1 MFCNQNGMIM
11 KKLAFYCSIILL
23 LIFTLGSCKTGAT
36 AQMTN
41 AEYAQAIEQGQFT
54 FLAQRVIP
62 SRGMSRYLSSDYSVR
77 LSGDTLD
84 VYLPFFGRAYSA
96 PMNLGEGGYKFVS
109 TDFDYEVTS
118 QKKGMYTVTITPN
131 DITNND
137 IRGTILF
144 FDLGTNGYGSLRVR
158 SNNREMISFTGTFE

>member
-1 MFCNQNGMIM
+1 M
-11 KKLAFYCSIILL
+11 KKLAFYCSIMLL
-23 LIFTLGSCKTGAT
+23 LAITFDSCKTGT
-36 AQMTN
+36 TTQKTDT
-41 AEYAQAIEQGQFT
+41 EYAQVIAQGTFT
-54 FLAQRVIP
+54 FSAQHVIP
-62 SRGMSRYLSSDYSVR
+62 TRGTSRYLSGDYSVR

-118 QKKGMYTVTITPN
+118 QKKGMYTVTVTPN

-137 IRGTILF
+137 IQGTVLF